1 MAMYGDSVRSPLEQ
15 VWRQFIPQGYD
26 QALRNAFYNVAA
38 IVFVGC
44 VAAAA
49 WSVYMIFQPFVQP
62 LLWAVLC
69 GSLLHPAK
77 HTVTAWMQGW
87 LSEVHSTHGLLSVS
101 LALMPLRLLD
111 TASEVVGRFVVRH
124 VRSVVTVTVILPVVY
139 IVIHHTPTFLTS
151 LAYTTFSCL
160 FYCVTAVVSTVTT
173 NGYIALA
180 LVLGYLGAVMFCW
193 SGKTADALARLS
205 LLVWLIAAAG
215 VAGLWPAGSV
225 VVFLV
230 LCLLLTAGL
239 VTEVLDVH
247 AALKSSRGEGA
258 SFVEAAVL
266 VCLRSDV
273 PEHTAVAALK
283 ENKADSEEK
292 KASLTPVAEEAVEDV
307 GDQSSN
313 SQLST
318 IPEVSGASSGK
329 QDSTNSTT
337 DTEMSQDKE
346 EKQIADSSGTTQEE
360 AFKEELVLSNDKPQ
374 EDGEKLQVPV
384 NDVYSTPS
392 TDSPRPR
399 VLLNSGIPSHSMS
412 SHQLSS
418 PDDNTSSLKNEEEN
432 GSNVYLKGVFV
443 ACVLV
448 ELWQHN
454 YFLPLLP
461 LAIIYYF
468 VKKIA
473 SRYLAWSLKNGNA
486 VSNIVTAARTS
497 VMNFAEARRSAFLP
511 PPIKG
516 VIKLL
521 VRTDHQLVV
530 ALSSAVDAIVTLLLI
545 LAVIIFAVTASVFL
559 AVQIQGESMA
569 LVALGSQVINSTV
582 VNNPQ
587 FLALLPEGLGDVVSS
602 ALDEGYL
609 YGREWIASMLIDVEG
624 SHPAI
629 NATMV
634 VRSMLGET
642 DEDKAIHLEKQGHS
656 EATIADLTRSFKRGF
671 CSGLRLSEA
680 KTSRCLTPVA
690 PHPTHVPA
698 TILVSLVVELWDRI
712 YQAWVAAHP
721 QAPARG
727 PVVTSEAVAMTF
739 DSLVEGLRKTPAEG
753 EEVLGGSA
761 GVVSFSFV
769 SEVVRDNLG
778 TVVSVLESVWT
789 ILLGNL
795 SLAMSALTA
804 AASLLLGGSLSL
816 LNALISVVIF
826 MSSLFYVLSA
836 SDCVYKPVAI
846 MANLAP
852 GQMNHLGKAVEDAVN
867 GVFIASLKMGA
878 FYGMWTWLLH
888 SLFSTN
894 IVYIP
899 SVLGAVFGAVPLV
912 GTYWA
917 ALPGVLELCWSRES
931 PTLGALLFGAQLLP
945 MSCVDTAI
953 YADIKGGSHPYLTG
967 LAVAGGIFYW
977 GAEGAI
983 LGPLLLCILKVA
995 TNMYSTLIQSPGD
1008 ITRRFGRLR
1017 RCQSEVGM

>member
-1 MAMYGDSVRSPLEQ
+1 MALYGENVRSPLEQ
-15 VWRQFIPQGYD
+15 VWRQFVPQGYD

-77 HTVTAWMQGW
+77 HTVTTWTQGW
-87 LSEVHSTHGLLSVS
+87 LSEVQSTHGLLSFAI
-101 LALMPLRLLD
+101 ALLPLRLLD
-111 TASEVVGRFVVRH
+111 TISEVVGRFVVRH
-124 VRSVVTVTVILPVVY
+124 VRSVVMVTVILPVVY
-139 IVIHHTPTFLTS
+139 IIIHHTPEVLTS
-151 LAYTTFSCL
+151 FAYATFSCL
-160 FYCVTAVVSTVTT
+160 CYFITAVVSIVTT

-193 SGKTADALARLS
+193 SGKTADVLGRLS
-205 LLVWLIAAAG
+205 LVVWLVAAAG

-225 VVFLV
+225 PVFLI
-230 LCLLLTAGL
+230 LCLLLVAGL
-239 VTEVLDVH
+239 CTEVLDVH
-247 AALKSSRGEGA
+247 AALKSSTEEEGA
-258 SFVEAAVL
+258 SLLEAAVL
-266 VCLRSDV
+266 VCLRSDRLQ
-273 PEHTAVAALK
+273 ELSALPL
-283 ENKADSEEK
+283 ENTPDNHEK
-292 KASLTPVAEEAVEDV
+292 STSLSPVAEESVNDV
-307 GDQSSN
+307 GEHSSD

-318 IPEVSGASSGK
+318 IPEISAASSIK
-329 QDSTNSTT
+329 QDSGGSAADT
-337 DTEMSQDKE
+337 DTIQDNE
-346 EKQIADSSGTTQEE
+346 EKPTDGDSSGALQDQVE
-360 AFKEELVLSNDKPQ
+360 KEELASSSDKAQ
-374 EDGEKLQVPV
+374 DEEKLQAPAK
-384 NDVYSTPS
+384 DLYLTPMVD
-392 TDSPRPR
+392 TPRPR
-399 VLLNSGIPSHSMS
+399 VLLSSGVPSRATS
-412 SHQLSS
+412 SHTLTSLDGSTSRISS
-418 PDDNTSSLKNEEEN
+418 DDEN
-432 GSNVYLKGVFV
+432 GSNIYLKGVFV
-443 ACVLV
+443 ACILV

-454 YFLPLLP
+454 YLLPLLP

-473 SRYLAWSLKNGNA
+473 SRYLAWSLENGNA
-486 VSNIVTAARTS
+486 VSTIISTARSNVAA
-497 VMNFAEARRSAFLP
+497 FAEARRAAFFP
-511 PPIKG
+511 PPVKG
-516 VIKLL
+516 VAKLL
-521 VRTDHQLVV
+521 VRSDHHLVV
-530 ALSSAVDAIVTLLLI
+530 ALSTAVDAIVSLLLI
-545 LAVIIFAVTASVFL
+545 LAVIFFAVTASVFL

-569 LVALGSQVINSTV
+569 LVTLGSQVINSTV

-587 FLALLPEGLGDVVSS
+587 FLALLPEGLGEVMSS

-609 YGREWIASMLIDVEG
+609 YGREWIASM
-624 SHPAI
+624 
-629 NATMV
+629 
-634 VRSMLGET
+634 VRGMLGET
-642 DEDKAIHLEKQGHS
+642 DEDKAIQLEKQ
-656 EATIADLTRSFKRGF
+656 
-671 CSGLRLSEA
+671 
-680 KTSRCLTPVA
+680 
-690 PHPTHVPA
+690 
-698 TILVSLVVELWDRI
+698 VVELWDRI

-721 QAPARG
+721 LPPARG

-753 EEVLGGSA
+753 EEVVDAAAA
-761 GVVSFSFV
+761 GVVSFTFV
-769 SEVVRDNLG
+769 SEVIRDNLG
-778 TVVSVLESVWT
+778 TVVSVLESVWS

-846 MANLAP
+846 LANLAP

-917 ALPGVLELCWSRES
+917 AIPGVLELCWSRGS

-953 YADIKGGSHPYLTG
+953 YSDIKGGSHPYLTG

-977 GAEGAI
+977 GVEGAI

-1008 ITRRFGRLR
+1008 ITRRFSRLR
-1017 RCQSEVGM
+1017 RSQSELAI

>member
-1 MAMYGDSVRSPLEQ
+1 MALYGENVRSPLEQ
-15 VWRQFIPQGYD
+15 VWRQFVPQGYD

-77 HTVTAWMQGW
+77 HTVTTWTQGW
-87 LSEVHSTHGLLSVS
+87 LSEVQSTHGLLSFAI
-101 LALMPLRLLD
+101 ALLPLRLLD
-111 TASEVVGRFVVRH
+111 TISEVVGRFVVRH
-124 VRSVVTVTVILPVVY
+124 VRSVVMVTVILPVVY
-139 IVIHHTPTFLTS
+139 IIIHHTPEVLTS
-151 LAYTTFSCL
+151 FAYATFSCL
-160 FYCVTAVVSTVTT
+160 CYFITAVVSIVTT

-193 SGKTADALARLS
+193 SGKTADVLGRLS
-205 LLVWLIAAAG
+205 LVVWLVAAAG

-225 VVFLV
+225 PVFLI
-230 LCLLLTAGL
+230 LCLLLVAGL
-239 VTEVLDVH
+239 CTEVLDVH
-247 AALKSSRGEGA
+247 AALKSSKEEGA
-258 SFVEAAVL
+258 SLLEAAVL
-266 VCLRSDV
+266 VCLRSDRLQ
-273 PEHTAVAALK
+273 ELSALPL
-283 ENKADSEEK
+283 ENTPDNHEK
-292 KASLTPVAEEAVEDV
+292 STSLSPVAEESVNDV
-307 GDQSSN
+307 GEHSSD

-318 IPEVSGASSGK
+318 IPEISAASSIK
-329 QDSTNSTT
+329 QDSGGSAADT
-337 DTEMSQDKE
+337 DTIQDNE
-346 EKQIADSSGTTQEE
+346 EKPTDGDSSGALQDQVE
-360 AFKEELVLSNDKPQ
+360 KEELASSSDKAQ
-374 EDGEKLQVPV
+374 DEEKLQAPAK
-384 NDVYSTPS
+384 DLYLTPMVD
-392 TDSPRPR
+392 TPRPR
-399 VLLNSGIPSHSMS
+399 VLLSSGVPSRATS
-412 SHQLSS
+412 SHTLTSLDGSTSRISS
-418 PDDNTSSLKNEEEN
+418 DDEN
-432 GSNVYLKGVFV
+432 GSNIYLKGVFV
-443 ACVLV
+443 ACILV

-454 YFLPLLP
+454 YLLPLLP

-473 SRYLAWSLKNGNA
+473 SRYLAWSLENGNA
-486 VSNIVTAARTS
+486 VSTIISTARSNVAA
-497 VMNFAEARRSAFLP
+497 FAEARRAAFFP
-511 PPIKG
+511 PPVKG
-516 VIKLL
+516 VAKLL
-521 VRTDHQLVV
+521 VRSDHHLVV
-530 ALSSAVDAIVTLLLI
+530 ALSTAVDAIVSLLLI
-545 LAVIIFAVTASVFL
+545 LAVIFFAVTASVFL

-569 LVALGSQVINSTV
+569 LVTLGSQVINSTV

-587 FLALLPEGLGDVVSS
+587 FLALLPEGLGEVMSS

-609 YGREWIASMLIDVEG
+609 YGREWIASM
-624 SHPAI
+624 
-629 NATMV
+629 
-634 VRSMLGET
+634 VRGMLGET
-642 DEDKAIHLEKQGHS
+642 DEDKAIQLEKQ
-656 EATIADLTRSFKRGF
+656 
-671 CSGLRLSEA
+671 
-680 KTSRCLTPVA
+680 
-690 PHPTHVPA
+690 
-698 TILVSLVVELWDRI
+698 VVELWDRI

-721 QAPARG
+721 LPPARG

-739 DSLVEGLRKTPAEG
+739 DSLVEGLRKTP
-753 EEVLGGSA
+753 
-761 GVVSFSFV
+761 GVVSFTFV
-769 SEVVRDNLG
+769 SEVIRDNLG
-778 TVVSVLESVWT
+778 TVVSVLESVWS

-846 MANLAP
+846 LANLAP

-917 ALPGVLELCWSRES
+917 AIPGVLELCWSRGS

-953 YADIKGGSHPYLTG
+953 YSDIKGGSHPYLTG

-977 GAEGAI
+977 GVEGAI

-1008 ITRRFGRLR
+1008 ITRRFSRLR
-1017 RCQSEVGM
+1017 RSQSELAI

>member
-1 MAMYGDSVRSPLEQ
+1 MALYGENVRSPLEQ
-15 VWRQFIPQGYD
+15 VWRQFVPQGYD

-77 HTVTAWMQGW
+77 HTVTTWTQGW
-87 LSEVHSTHGLLSVS
+87 LSEVQSTHGLLSFAI
-101 LALMPLRLLD
+101 ALLPLRLLD
-111 TASEVVGRFVVRH
+111 TISEVVGRFVVRH
-124 VRSVVTVTVILPVVY
+124 VRSVVMVTVILPVVY
-139 IVIHHTPTFLTS
+139 IIIHHTPEVLTS
-151 LAYTTFSCL
+151 FAYATFSCL
-160 FYCVTAVVSTVTT
+160 CYFITAVVSIVTT

-193 SGKTADALARLS
+193 SGKTADVLGRLS
-205 LLVWLIAAAG
+205 LVVWLVAAAG

-225 VVFLV
+225 PVFLI
-230 LCLLLTAGL
+230 LCLLLVAGL
-239 VTEVLDVH
+239 CTEVLDVH
-247 AALKSSRGEGA
+247 AALKSSKEEGA
-258 SFVEAAVL
+258 SLLEAAVL
-266 VCLRSDV
+266 VCLRSDRLQ
-273 PEHTAVAALK
+273 ELSALPL
-283 ENKADSEEK
+283 ENTPDNHEK
-292 KASLTPVAEEAVEDV
+292 STSLSPVAEESVNDV
-307 GDQSSN
+307 GEHSSD

-318 IPEVSGASSGK
+318 IPEISAASSIK
-329 QDSTNSTT
+329 QDSGGSAADT
-337 DTEMSQDKE
+337 DTIQDNE
-346 EKQIADSSGTTQEE
+346 EKPTDGDSSGALQDQVE
-360 AFKEELVLSNDKPQ
+360 KEELASSSDKAQ
-374 EDGEKLQVPV
+374 DEEKLQAPAK
-384 NDVYSTPS
+384 DLYLTPMVD
-392 TDSPRPR
+392 TPRPR
-399 VLLNSGIPSHSMS
+399 VLLSSGVPSRATS
-412 SHQLSS
+412 SHTLTSLDGSTSRISS
-418 PDDNTSSLKNEEEN
+418 DDEN
-432 GSNVYLKGVFV
+432 GSNIYLKGVFV
-443 ACVLV
+443 ACILV

-454 YFLPLLP
+454 YLLPLLP

-473 SRYLAWSLKNGNA
+473 SRYLAWSLENGNA
-486 VSNIVTAARTS
+486 VSTIISTARSNVAA
-497 VMNFAEARRSAFLP
+497 FAEARRAAFFP
-511 PPIKG
+511 PPVKG
-516 VIKLL
+516 VAKLL
-521 VRTDHQLVV
+521 VRSDHHLVV
-530 ALSSAVDAIVTLLLI
+530 ALSTAVDAIVSLLLI
-545 LAVIIFAVTASVFL
+545 LAVIFFAVTASVFL

-569 LVALGSQVINSTV
+569 LVTLGSQVINSTV

-587 FLALLPEGLGDVVSS
+587 FLALLPEGLGEVMSS

-609 YGREWIASMLIDVEG
+609 YGREWIASM
-624 SHPAI
+624 
-629 NATMV
+629 
-634 VRSMLGET
+634 VRGMLGET
-642 DEDKAIHLEKQGHS
+642 DEDKAIQLEKQ
-656 EATIADLTRSFKRGF
+656 
-671 CSGLRLSEA
+671 
-680 KTSRCLTPVA
+680 
-690 PHPTHVPA
+690 
-698 TILVSLVVELWDRI
+698 VVELWDRI

-721 QAPARG
+721 LPPARG

-739 DSLVEGLRKTPAEG
+739 DSLVEGLRKTP
-753 EEVLGGSA
+753 
-761 GVVSFSFV
+761 GVVSFTFV
-769 SEVVRDNLG
+769 SEVIRDNLG
-778 TVVSVLESVWT
+778 TVVSVLESVWS

-846 MANLAP
+846 LANLAP

-917 ALPGVLELCWSRES
+917 AIPGVLELCWSRGS

-953 YADIKGGSHPYLTG
+953 YSDIKGGSHPYLTG

-977 GAEGAI
+977 GVEGAI

-1008 ITRRFGRLR
+1008 ITRRFSRLR
-1017 RCQSEVGM
+1017 RNPTIT

>member
-1 MAMYGDSVRSPLEQ
+1 MALYGENVRSPLEQ
-15 VWRQFIPQGYD
+15 VWRQFVPQGYD

-77 HTVTAWMQGW
+77 HTVTTWTQGW
-87 LSEVHSTHGLLSVS
+87 LSEVQSTHGLLSFAI
-101 LALMPLRLLD
+101 ALLPLRLLD
-111 TASEVVGRFVVRH
+111 TISEVVGRFVVRH
-124 VRSVVTVTVILPVVY
+124 VRSVVMVTVILPVVY
-139 IVIHHTPTFLTS
+139 IIIHHTPEVLTS
-151 LAYTTFSCL
+151 FAYATFSCL
-160 FYCVTAVVSTVTT
+160 CYFITAVVSIVTT

-193 SGKTADALARLS
+193 SGKTADVLGRLS
-205 LLVWLIAAAG
+205 LVVWLVAAAG

-225 VVFLV
+225 PVFLI
-230 LCLLLTAGL
+230 LCLLLVAGL
-239 VTEVLDVH
+239 CTEVLDVH
-247 AALKSSRGEGA
+247 AALKSSTEEEGA
-258 SFVEAAVL
+258 SLLEAAVL
-266 VCLRSDV
+266 VCLRSDRLQ
-273 PEHTAVAALK
+273 ELSALPL
-283 ENKADSEEK
+283 ENTPDNHEK
-292 KASLTPVAEEAVEDV
+292 STSLSPVAEESVNDV
-307 GDQSSN
+307 GEHSSD

-318 IPEVSGASSGK
+318 IPEISAASSIK
-329 QDSTNSTT
+329 QDSGGSAADT
-337 DTEMSQDKE
+337 DTIQDNE
-346 EKQIADSSGTTQEE
+346 EKPTDGDSSGALQDQVE
-360 AFKEELVLSNDKPQ
+360 KEELASSSDKAQ
-374 EDGEKLQVPV
+374 DEEKLQAPAK
-384 NDVYSTPS
+384 DLYLTPMVD
-392 TDSPRPR
+392 TPRPR
-399 VLLNSGIPSHSMS
+399 VLLSSGVPSRATS
-412 SHQLSS
+412 SHTLTSLDGSTSRISS
-418 PDDNTSSLKNEEEN
+418 DDEN
-432 GSNVYLKGVFV
+432 GSNIYLKGVFV
-443 ACVLV
+443 ACILV

-454 YFLPLLP
+454 YLLPLLP

-473 SRYLAWSLKNGNA
+473 SRYLAWSLENGNA
-486 VSNIVTAARTS
+486 VSTIISTARSNVAA
-497 VMNFAEARRSAFLP
+497 FAEARRAAFFP
-511 PPIKG
+511 PPVKG
-516 VIKLL
+516 VAKLL
-521 VRTDHQLVV
+521 VRSDHHLVV
-530 ALSSAVDAIVTLLLI
+530 ALSTAVDAIVSLLLI
-545 LAVIIFAVTASVFL
+545 LAVIFFAVTASVFL

-569 LVALGSQVINSTV
+569 LVTLGSQVINSTV

-587 FLALLPEGLGDVVSS
+587 FLALLPEGLGEVMSS

-609 YGREWIASMLIDVEG
+609 YGREWIASM
-624 SHPAI
+624 
-629 NATMV
+629 
-634 VRSMLGET
+634 VRGMLGET
-642 DEDKAIHLEKQGHS
+642 DEDKAIQLEKQGQS
-656 EATIADLTRSFKRGF
+656 DVRTSDLTGSFKRAM
-671 CSGLRLSEA
+671 CPQLMQSEYLASSCVTLRDVH
-680 KTSRCLTPVA
+680 TP
-690 PHPTHVPA
+690 HQPTP
-698 TILVSLVVELWDRI
+698 ILVSLVVELWDRI

-721 QAPARG
+721 LPPARG

-739 DSLVEGLRKTPAEG
+739 DSLVEGLRKTP
-753 EEVLGGSA
+753 
-761 GVVSFSFV
+761 GVVSFTFV
-769 SEVVRDNLG
+769 SEVIRDNLG
-778 TVVSVLESVWT
+778 TVVSVLESVWS

-846 MANLAP
+846 LANLAP

-917 ALPGVLELCWSRES
+917 AIPGVLELCWSRGS

-953 YADIKGGSHPYLTG
+953 YSDIKGGSHPYLTG

-977 GAEGAI
+977 GVEGAI

-1008 ITRRFGRLR
+1008 ITRRFSRLR
-1017 RCQSEVGM
+1017 RSQSELAI

>member
-399 VLLNSGIPSHSMS
+399 VLLNSGIPSHSVS

-609 YGREWIASMLIDVEG
+609 YGREWIASM
-624 SHPAI
+624 
-629 NATMV
+629 

-642 DEDKAIHLEKQGHS
+642 DEDKAIHLEKQ
-656 EATIADLTRSFKRGF
+656 
-671 CSGLRLSEA
+671 
-680 KTSRCLTPVA
+680 
-690 PHPTHVPA
+690 
-698 TILVSLVVELWDRI
+698 VVELWDRI

-739 DSLVEGLRKTPAEG
+739 DSLVEGLRKTP
-753 EEVLGGSA
+753 

>member
-1 MAMYGDSVRSPLEQ
+1 MALYGENVRSPLEQ
-15 VWRQFIPQGYD
+15 VWRQFVPQGYD

-77 HTVTAWMQGW
+77 HTVTTWTQGW
-87 LSEVHSTHGLLSVS
+87 LSEVQSTHGLLSFAI
-101 LALMPLRLLD
+101 ALLPLRLLD
-111 TASEVVGRFVVRH
+111 TISEVVGRFVVRH
-124 VRSVVTVTVILPVVY
+124 VRSVVMVTVILPVVY
-139 IVIHHTPTFLTS
+139 IIIHHTPEVLTS
-151 LAYTTFSCL
+151 FAYATFSCL
-160 FYCVTAVVSTVTT
+160 CYFITAVVSIVTT

-193 SGKTADALARLS
+193 SGKTADVLGRLS
-205 LLVWLIAAAG
+205 LVVWLVAAAG

-225 VVFLV
+225 PVFLI
-230 LCLLLTAGL
+230 LCLLLVAGL
-239 VTEVLDVH
+239 CTEVLDVH
-247 AALKSSRGEGA
+247 AALKSSTEEEGA
-258 SFVEAAVL
+258 SLLEAAVL
-266 VCLRSDV
+266 VCLRSDRLQ
-273 PEHTAVAALK
+273 ELSALPL
-283 ENKADSEEK
+283 ENTPDNHEK
-292 KASLTPVAEEAVEDV
+292 STSLSPVAEESVNDV
-307 GDQSSN
+307 GEHSSD

-318 IPEVSGASSGK
+318 IPEISAASSIK
-329 QDSTNSTT
+329 QDSGGSAADT
-337 DTEMSQDKE
+337 DTIQDNE
-346 EKQIADSSGTTQEE
+346 EKPTDGDSSGALQDQVE
-360 AFKEELVLSNDKPQ
+360 KEELASSSDKAQ
-374 EDGEKLQVPV
+374 DEEKLQAPAK
-384 NDVYSTPS
+384 DLYLTPMVD
-392 TDSPRPR
+392 TPRPR
-399 VLLNSGIPSHSMS
+399 VLLSSGVPSRATS
-412 SHQLSS
+412 SHTLTSLDGSTSRISS
-418 PDDNTSSLKNEEEN
+418 DDEN
-432 GSNVYLKGVFV
+432 GSNIYLKGVFV
-443 ACVLV
+443 ACILV

-454 YFLPLLP
+454 YLLPLLP

-473 SRYLAWSLKNGNA
+473 SRYLAWSLENGNA
-486 VSNIVTAARTS
+486 VSTIISTARSNVAA
-497 VMNFAEARRSAFLP
+497 FAEARRAAFFP
-511 PPIKG
+511 PPVKG
-516 VIKLL
+516 VAKLL
-521 VRTDHQLVV
+521 VRSDHHLVV
-530 ALSSAVDAIVTLLLI
+530 ALSTAVDAIVSLLLI
-545 LAVIIFAVTASVFL
+545 LAVIFFAVTASVFL

-569 LVALGSQVINSTV
+569 LVTLGSQVINSTV

-587 FLALLPEGLGDVVSS
+587 FLALLPEGLGEVMSS

-609 YGREWIASMLIDVEG
+609 YGREWIASM
-624 SHPAI
+624 
-629 NATMV
+629 
-634 VRSMLGET
+634 VRGMLGET
-642 DEDKAIHLEKQGHS
+642 DEDKAIQLEKQ
-656 EATIADLTRSFKRGF
+656 
-671 CSGLRLSEA
+671 
-680 KTSRCLTPVA
+680 
-690 PHPTHVPA
+690 
-698 TILVSLVVELWDRI
+698 VVELWDRI

-721 QAPARG
+721 LPPARG

-739 DSLVEGLRKTPAEG
+739 DSLVEGLRKTP
-753 EEVLGGSA
+753 
-761 GVVSFSFV
+761 GVVSFTFV
-769 SEVVRDNLG
+769 SEVIRDNLG
-778 TVVSVLESVWT
+778 TVVSVLESVWS

-846 MANLAP
+846 LANLAP

-917 ALPGVLELCWSRES
+917 AIPGVLELCWSRGS

-953 YADIKGGSHPYLTG
+953 YSDIKGGSHPYLTG

-977 GAEGAI
+977 GVEGAI

-1008 ITRRFGRLR
+1008 ITRRFSRLR
-1017 RCQSEVGM
+1017 RSQSELAI

>member
-273 PEHTAVAALK
+273 PEHTAVTALK

-374 EDGEKLQVPV
+374 AGWRAKNKLRCLYQ

-399 VLLNSGIPSHSMS
+399 VLLNSGIPSHSVS

-468 VKKIA
+468 VKKIGE
-473 SRYLAWSLKNGNA
+473 Y
-486 VSNIVTAARTS
+486 
-497 VMNFAEARRSAFLP
+497 
-511 PPIKG
+511 
-516 VIKLL
+516 KLL
-521 VRTDHQLVV
+521 QLFNC
-530 ALSSAVDAIVTLLLI
+530 L
-545 LAVIIFAVTASVFL
+545 
-559 AVQIQGESMA
+559 QIQGESMA

-642 DEDKAIHLEKQGHS
+642 DEDKAIHLEKQ
-656 EATIADLTRSFKRGF
+656 
-671 CSGLRLSEA
+671 
-680 KTSRCLTPVA
+680 
-690 PHPTHVPA
+690 
-698 TILVSLVVELWDRI
+698 VVELWDRI